1 MSTGTMRFGALFSS
15 AARETLE
22 MAYQYTAPYEFDSSA
37 FERTFG
43 VAPTPYA
50 EGIAAS
56 SGRLPQRH
64 VRQHHG

>member
-1 MSTGTMRFGALFSS
+1 MRFGSLFSS

-22 MAYQYTAPYEFDSSA
+22 VAYQYTAPYEFDSSA

-43 VAPTPYA
+43 LTPTPYA

-56 SGRLPQRH
+56 TAGDTASISAR
-64 VRQHHG
+64 